1 MKTRNILE
9 FMSVDAVRAFRSRVH
24 ESPTCWAWVGAAPS
38 SGDGYGFFSIGP
50 RSERAHRVAYALHHR
65 AEIPRGMF
73 VCHTCDNRLC
83 VNPAHLFLGSATDN
97 NRDRAKKGRSG
108 IRRGEKNHGA
118 KLTDASAREIAALYG
133 MGNIKQ
139 SDLARRYGVSQ
150 ATVSKIVLGQRGQ

>member
-1 MKTRNILE
+1 
-9 FMSVDAVRAFRSRVH
+9 
-24 ESPTCWAWVGAAPS
+24 
-38 SGDGYGFFSIGP
+38 
-50 RSERAHRVAYALHHR
+50 
-65 AEIPRGMF
+65 MF